1 MNFIKFNFI
10 IFIFIIINN
19 IAYAAKINEKPYVR
33 MLIIESANKYKYVSP
48 SLALAVAKVES
59 NFNSKAISSKG
70 AIGVM
75 QIMPKTALL
84 EYGVTRNKLF
94 NPKINVDLGIKFL
107 NHLIK
112 KYNGRIDIALS
123 HYNGGSAVGKWPNLK
138 VIPATYNYVL
148 KVLKESSKFKNN
160 NFHIK
165 RFYAYKSQ
173 GIKNYRTT
181 NELDRNLNNI
191 DKWLNVYKNYKNS
204 MNFNTNIDKISKIIR
219 KQSNKSNSLAYMGS
233 GTTNRTFY

>member
-94 NPKINVDLGIKFL
+94 NPKINVD
-107 NHLIK
+107 
-112 KYNGRIDIALS
+112 
-123 HYNGGSAVGKWPNLK
+123 
-138 VIPATYNYVL
+138 
-148 KVLKESSKFKNN
+148 
-160 NFHIK
+160 
-165 RFYAYKSQ
+165 
-173 GIKNYRTT
+173 
-181 NELDRNLNNI
+181 
-191 DKWLNVYKNYKNS
+191 
-204 MNFNTNIDKISKIIR
+204 
-219 KQSNKSNSLAYMGS
+219 
-233 GTTNRTFY
+233 

>member
-1 MNFIKFNFI
+1 MNFIKFNLI

-19 IAYAAKINEKPYVR
+19 IAYASKINHKPYLR

-59 NFNSKAISSKG
+59 NFNSKAISPKG

-84 EYGVTRNKLF
+84 EFGVTRKKLF
-94 NPKINVDLGIKFL
+94 NPKINIDLGIKFL

-123 HYNGGSAVGKWPNLK
+123 HYNGGSAVGKWPNVK
-138 VIPATYNYVL
+138 VIPATYTYVL
-148 KVLKESSKFKNN
+148 KVLKESSKFKNI
-160 NFHIK
+160 NFHKK
-165 RFYAYKSQ
+165 RLYAYKS
-173 GIKNYRTT
+173 GRIKDYKAT
-181 NELDRNLNNI
+181 NELDMNLNNI
-191 DKWLNVYKNYKNS
+191 DKWLDVYKNYKNS